1 MSNKAV
7 PWPLWLFEAEW
18 ACVQRENVII
28 FLMMQGYSREIAVA
42 IMEGLERGGYMK

>member
-18 ACVQRENVII
+18 ACVQRV
-28 FLMMQGYSREIAVA
+28 QGR
-42 IMEGLERGGYMK
+42 M